1 MTNVPDHENPQVKE
15 YEIKVFKQKYH
26 IVDDP
31 EDITTPLPLH
41 EARVEVLADDEGV
54 FIEVREETGATEQV
68 SIPTSD
74 LAVKVANY
82 ILGAYGESESKKEMV
97 VREPEGEAFHLD
109 QIKFLPPEVQSRI
122 AHELWR
128 LEHITS
134 PHGPV
139 EPAYAGE
146 LLKHLKSLAGWLDIK
161 PAPYNPQ

>member
-1 MTNVPDHENPQVKE
+1 MASVPDHKNPEVKE
-15 YEIKVFKQKYH
+15 YEIKVFKQKYY
-26 IVDDP
+26 IIDDP

-41 EARVEVLADDEGV
+41 EAKVEVLADDEGV
-54 FIEVREETGATEQV
+54 FIELKEETGVTEQV
-68 SIPTSD
+68 SIPTPD

-82 ILGAYGESESKKEMV
+82 ILGAYGESEKEMAV
-97 VREPEGEAFHLD
+97 KEPEQEAFRLE

-128 LEHITS
+128 LENHITS

-146 LLKHLKSLAGWLDIK
+146 LLKHLKAISAYLDIK
-161 PAPYNPQ
+161 PTPYKPQ